1 MLSGCVD
8 EYGNSNNAGAG
19 TVAGVL
25 GGAFIGSQM
34 GGGSGGGAVAG
45 GLIGAALGGVVGNKI
60 GARLDAKSRAR
71 IQETSYYAL
80 DKGRIGEHYSWRS
93 EQASGYVVPTREYYV
108 RQEYSERREYE
119 NHGNREHGRDRGGR
133 YDNNHRDYQ
142 YESNRGNR
150 HEEYNNRGGSRGRDM
165 QCREYMQKVNIG
177 GREET
182 AYGKA
187 CRQPDG
193 QWKIIQS

>member
-1 MLSGCVD
+1 MFKIFKSFFLASLCILLLSGCVD

-34 GGGSGGGAVAG
+34 GGGSGGGAIAG
-45 GLIGAALGGVVGNKI
+45 GIAGAALGGVIGNSI
-60 GARLDAKSRAR
+60 GRKLDAASKAR

-80 DKGRIGEHYSWRS
+80 DRGRLGEHYKWSTS
-93 EQASGYVVPTREYYV
+93 QASGYVIPTREYYV
-108 RQEYSERREYE
+108 RQEYYAGGRGGYDRDNYGNDRH
-119 NHGNREHGRDRGGR
+119 NHGHM
-133 YDNNHRDYQ
+133 
-142 YESNRGNR
+142 S
-150 HEEYNNRGGSRGRDM
+150 HEEHRRRPQPQMY
-165 QCREYMQKVNIG
+165 CREYTQVVNIG
-177 GREET
+177 GRNET

-193 QWKIIQS
+193 QWKVVS